1 MYIHKMIYFYTE
13 NISKSDFFWNIVT
26 RVKNKNTTLVN
37 LFHLLLYLNVIAMWG
52 LIRSFNDSG

>member
-1 MYIHKMIYFYTE
+1 MYFHKSIYFYTE

-26 RVKNKNTTLVN
+26 RLKNKKTTLVN

-52 LIRSFNDSG
+52 LLRSFNDSG